1 MVSSKATTVAQYL
14 AELPPDRL
22 AEIERVRDAIN
33 ASLPDGYSEGI
44 GFGMILWFVPLECYP
59 NTYNKQPLGYAALAA
74 QKNYNSLYLNCVYS
88 SKESSERVKKAFEA
102 AGIKP
107 DMGKCC
113 IRFKTADKLPLEAIK
128 EEIASTS
135 PDEFIRIY
143 EEARASGRG
152 G

>member
-14 AELPPDRL
+14 AELPPERRT
-22 AEIERVRDAIN
+22 EIERVRDAVN
-33 ASLPDGYSEGI
+33 ASLPDGYHEDI
-44 GFGMILWFVPLECYP
+44 GFGMILWFVPLERYP
-59 NTYNKQPLGYAALAA
+59 DTYNKQPLGYAALAA

-88 SKESSERVKKAFEA
+88 SKESSERVQEAFAA